1 MIRTQLNY
9 DYKKSRGEKT
19 KNPSLTEP
27 QKSMSPTEL
36 LMKYQS
42 GEPVNLARRAPV
54 YLGEDEMPDL
64 SQMDLIDV
72 QEYSIALKERQEMN
86 KKIIKKFEDEFK
98 RRKSLEMEAGKT
110 QQKASETQ
118 D

>member
-9 DYKKSRGEKT
+9 DHTKSKGEKT

-42 GEPVNLARRAPV
+42 GEPVNLTRRAPV

-72 QEYSIALKERQEMN
+72 QEYSIALKERQDAN

-98 RRKSLEMEAGKT
+98 RRKQAEMEERKT
-110 QQKASETQ
+110 QQTSSQTQ